1 MMSMM
6 IKTEGNLTVKKKKIK
21 STIHESCLLGSQIH
35 NLYMHALIFKPQ
47 NQCEQKTH
55 FPGHEQEKKKKKTLF
70 WNLGHKHERP
80 A

>member
-6 IKTEGNLTVKKKKIK
+6 IKTEGNLTVKKKKKIK

-55 FPGHEQEKKKKKTLF
+55 FPGHEHQKKKKKNTVLEF
-70 WNLGHKHERP
+70 GTQT
-80 A
+80 